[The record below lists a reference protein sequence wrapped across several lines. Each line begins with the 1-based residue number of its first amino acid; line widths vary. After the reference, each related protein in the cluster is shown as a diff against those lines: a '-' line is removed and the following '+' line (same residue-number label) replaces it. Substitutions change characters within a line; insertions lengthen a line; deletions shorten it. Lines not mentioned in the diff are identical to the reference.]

1 MKLSNETLTVLKNF
15 AGINSG
21 IEFKKGNKIATISS
35 TKTVLAKA
43 TLPDDFPQ
51 DFCIYDLNQF
61 LSVHSLNKEPELDFD
76 TQNVIFKAG
85 RSKTNYRMTS
95 KNMIVSPPEKELKL
109 PAVDGSF
116 TLRDEDLAQALKN
129 ASVLQS
135 PNLAFMSDGKSIS
148 VTVFNAKDDSAHTNT
163 TVIATVGENETEYQK
178 FKAVFL
184 VENFKMIPGTYNVE
198 ISSQGLASFKNESGN
213 LQYWIAI
220 EAKDSKFGG

>member
-21 IEFKKGNKIATISS
+21 IEFKQGNKISTISS

-43 TLPDDFPQ
+43 TLKDEFPQ

-61 LSVHSLNKEPELDFD
+61 LSVHSLSKDTELDFD
-76 TQNVIFKAG
+76 SNNVIFKSG
-85 RSKTNYRMTS
+85 RSKTKYRMTA
-95 KNMIVSPPEKELKL
+95 KNMIVSPPDKELKL
-109 PAVDGSF
+109 PSVDAEF
-116 TLRDEDLAQALKN
+116 KLTQDDLTQALKN

-135 PNLAFMSDGKSIS
+135 PNLAFESDGQTVS

-163 TVIATVGENETEYQK
+163 TIIHTVGENETEYQK

-184 VENFKMIPGTYNVE
+184 VENFKMVPDTYYVE
-198 ISSQGLASFKNESGN
+198 VSSAGLSSFRNESGDM
-213 LQYWIAI
+213 QYFIAI
-220 EAKDSKFGG
+220 EAKDSKFGE